1 VGWVEPRRVVVC
13 GERARERWKGERRG
27 NGAGE
32 EGRREKDARWGKG
45 GLAEA
50 RRIGQVFPVCRRRA
64 SAWRLILY
72 LACPRVSAA
81 VTLTPGTT
89 CRAPARRHV
98 VVDDWTCVC
107 QSMHAAGCSMLT
119 RNSTRRVRVFTLL
132 FLTVRCHGLRAV

>member
-1 VGWVEPRRVVVC
+1 VGGAEKGGGVWRA
-13 GERARERWKGERRG
+13 RAREVERRG

-50 RRIGQVFPVCRRRA
+50 CRIGQVFPVCRRRA

-81 VTLTPGTT
+81 VTLTPGTPV
-89 CRAPARRHV
+89 ALPLAGMWL
-98 VVDDWTCVC
+98 WTTGLA
-107 QSMHAAGCSMLT
+107 S
-119 RNSTRRVRVFTLL
+119 VRVCMQLD
-132 FLTVRCHGLRAV
+132 VRCSQEIRHEGYVFLHYCFLQ